1 MTTYAEYFIHTLLPQ
16 KRIAYI
22 IICAVV
28 LLSYG
33 NIFANTFAWDDR
45 DTILNWQETRTW
57 NSVPSMLLGATP
69 PGHPG
74 NYRPVR
80 NILYILA
87 YKLFGVNPW
96 GYHAQTIALAI
107 TISLLVFEITAII
120 YPKKFTP
127 LITSL
132 LFAAHPMHVEALTW
146 MTSMMD
152 MYGML
157 FGFGAVYCFLIWRK
171 SAGRIPWFF
180 ASWILTV
187 LAIFTNEITLAIP
200 LLLGLIMLLF
210 PKPKQRIFLTIVPFF
225 SAIAAN
231 AWVRITILHIG
242 ARFTYIGGSFY
253 TTIIVMLQAFLTYLR
268 ILLFPTHL
276 TINHDLGNGLSSWA
290 IELIDPASLGYKAM
304 NRLSIMTPSVIA
316 SLIVIMTLLGTAFF
330 LRKKYPLYT
339 FGIFWFFISMIPVS
353 NLIPTEAVLTERY
366 AFLASYGFTLLFGSF
381 LANIAIK
388 NKSSRTGNA
397 IAWYG
402 ICAIL
407 IFYIGMTM
415 QRNTE
420 WRNDRTLW
428 LDATEKNPNAF
439 IAHISQANNL
449 FSQNDINGAL
459 QSYLSAHNINPAREE
474 VSMYIAAMYHSLGK
488 SQESAVYLTRVLR
501 KNPWNVEAYFRL
513 GNLYY
518 TSLKQY
524 DNAIDTYLTALKI
537 APSHI
542 QILNNLGVVYSIQG
556 KKDKAIDAFT
566 TALTLDP
573 TYESARIN
581 MERITSGDTI
591 KSFEVSDPDVTPSYP
606 SRNPIT
612 LP

>member
-1 MTTYAEYFIHTLLPQ
+1 MTTYPQYLIHTLLPQ
-16 KRIAYI
+16 KKIAYI
-22 IICAVV
+22 VICIVI

-57 NSVPSMLLGATP
+57 KSVPSMLLGATP

-96 GYHAQTIALAI
+96 GYHLQTIILTVA
-107 TISLLVFEITAII
+107 ISLLVFEITTLI
-120 YPKKFTP
+120 YPKKLAP

-132 LFAAHPMHVEALTW
+132 LFATHPIHVEALTW

-157 FGFGAVYCFLIWRK
+157 FGFGAVYCFLSWRK
-171 SAGRIPWFF
+171 NTRQVQWFI
-180 ASWILTV
+180 ASWLLTF

-200 LLLGLIMLLF
+200 VLFALIMVIF
-210 PKPKQRIFLTIVPFF
+210 PKQKQRIILTLLPFF
-225 SAIAAN
+225 GVIAAN

-253 TTIIVMLQAFLTYLR
+253 TTFVVMLQAFLTYLR
-268 ILLFPTHL
+268 ILILPTSL

-304 NRLSIMTPSVIA
+304 MSLSITTPRVSV
-316 SLIVIMTLLGTAFF
+316 SLCIILMLIGSALVF
-330 LRKKYPLYT
+330 RRKYPIYA
-339 FGIFWFFISMIPVS
+339 FGILWFFISMIPVS

-366 AFLASYGFTLLFGSF
+366 AFLASYGFTLLLGACLTK
-381 LANIAIK
+381 LATTYPPAHAK
-388 NKSSRTGNA
+388 NTA
-397 IAWYG
+397 VWYG
-402 ICAIL
+402 IGALLIL
-407 IFYIGMTM
+407 YMTM
-415 QRNTE
+415 TIQRNSE
-420 WRNDRTLW
+420 WHNDYTLW
-428 LDATEKNPNAF
+428 LDATKKNPHAF
-439 IAHISQANNL
+439 IAHISHANNL
-449 FSQNDINGAL
+449 FSQNDIRGAL
-459 QSYLSAHNINPAREE
+459 QEYLSAHEINPSREE
-474 VSMYIAAMYHSLGK
+474 VSMYVAAMYHSLGK
-488 SQESAVYLTRVLR
+488 PQESAVYLTRILR
-501 KNPWNVEAYFRL
+501 KNPWNTEAYFRL

-524 DNAIDTYLTALKI
+524 DKAIDTYLTALKI

-566 TALTLDP
+566 TALMLDP

-581 MERITSGDTI
+581 MERVTSDTTIT
-591 KSFEVSDPDVTPSYP
+591 SFEVSNPDVTPLYP
-606 SRNPIT
+606 SRNPAP